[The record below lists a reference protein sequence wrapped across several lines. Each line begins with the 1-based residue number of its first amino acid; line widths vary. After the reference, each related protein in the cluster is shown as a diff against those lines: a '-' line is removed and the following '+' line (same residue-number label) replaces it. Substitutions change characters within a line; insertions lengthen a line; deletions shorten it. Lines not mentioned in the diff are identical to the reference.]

1 MGVLGI
7 DGLPCSRLSEFMGF
21 TNGGAGV
28 ASKLTDDFY
37 KTVAKKTGAMVC
49 EGDEGQTV
57 QFDPVTILSLI
68 STIGP
73 ILINFVKKCR
83 RIDNDQEVQRSV
95 SEHNS
100 DAKLSSKQRNAG
112 ASKILAEC
120 RRLRGEERRKEKKTG
135 LPADVGRYQIDTPA
149 ALRIVDHGIG
159 TFVFMKSD
167 KAAAIVAACKE

>member
-1 MGVLGI
+1 M
-7 DGLPCSRLSEFMGF
+7 
-21 TNGGAGV
+21 

-37 KTVAKKTGAMVC
+37 KTVASKTGAMAC

-57 QFDPVTILSLI
+57 KFDPVTILSLI

-83 RIDNDQEVQRSV
+83 GIDNDQEVQQSV
-95 SEHNS
+95 AEHNQ
-100 DAKLSSKQRNAG
+100 DAKLSVRQRNAG

-120 RRLRGEERRKEKKTG
+120 RRLRGEERRKAKKTG

-159 TFVFMKSD
+159 TFVTLPAA
-167 KAAAIVAACKE
+167 KATAIAAACKE